1 MSKEWI
7 TGNDGHN
14 LKFKREYLL
23 NSAMNRW
30 GLNKAHSVGPT
41 SELIRKCGPK
51 NLEDW
56 EKFYFDNAHQKKK
69 DGLKIDKAYITEL
82 GRKLYVKLTE
92 VIQNEIESIT
102 EEECIDYVYNLVL
115 HRTFEGYMSEIHTI
129 YGQLQEILGCKIE
142 PAPDEWDRLY
152 NVDFYIQVNGS
163 YIGLQ
168 VKPVND
174 VYHIPQIY
182 KEHKFQEKT
191 HKKFQEVHVGKVY
204 YIFSIKQG
212 SKKVIQNTEVINEIQ
227 TEIDKLRK

>member
-1 MSKEWI
+1 MPKEWI
-7 TGNDGHN
+7 TGHDGHN

-23 NSAMNRW
+23 NSAINRW
-30 GLNKAHSVGPT
+30 GLNKTHSVGTT

-51 NLEDW
+51 TLKDW
-56 EKFYFDNAHQKKK
+56 EEFYFQNAYQKKK
-69 DGLKIDKAYITEL
+69 DGIQIQKEYIVDL
-82 GRKLYVKLTE
+82 GRKLYVKLSE
-92 VIQNEIESIT
+92 VIQNEIESVT

-129 YGQLQEILGCKIE
+129 YGQLQEFLGYKIE

-152 NVDFYIQVNGS
+152 NVDFYIKVNGNH
-163 YIGLQ
+163 IGLQ

-182 KEHKFQEKT
+182 KEQKFQEQT
-191 HKKFQEVHVGKVY
+191 HKKFQDKYGGKVF

-212 SKKVIQNTEVINEIQ
+212 TKKVIHNTDVIKEIQ
-227 TEIDKLRK
+227 EEIERLKK